1 MISVVLLMGGI
12 ITKVFVI
19 SFGKIIEHT
28 LFDLRAAAAV
38 STQFLVQTSLRN
50 ISFAKSQEVY

>member
-1 MISVVLLMGGI
+1 MISVVLLIGGI

-28 LFDLRAAAAV
+28 LFDLRAAQ